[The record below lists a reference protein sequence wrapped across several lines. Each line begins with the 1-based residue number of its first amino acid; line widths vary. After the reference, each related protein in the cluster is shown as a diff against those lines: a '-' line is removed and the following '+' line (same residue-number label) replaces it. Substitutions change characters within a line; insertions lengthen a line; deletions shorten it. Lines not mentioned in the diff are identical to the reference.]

1 MIEKI
6 IWNLRI
12 KKQASTGCTPFEKHF
27 NRTAN
32 TRQKNLI
39 SFDNRLD
46 KGKSILSNRRG
57 RNWEL
62 HDGAEDGY
70 FDEDKNSPSDPEDN
84 LPLAQIIPS
93 TLTPEVH
100 NQYRGPRKSKKLVA
114 GGKLY
119 TRATNWKNGE
129 PYFNLVKKDIVD
141 SSDHTITL
149 DNGNILQ
156 KSDMAI
162 KGKLLPGPKK
172 ISVNQPSIGHNSHVR
187 SSLAGKSK
195 LSPPKKTIVT
205 DNLQLRQGTSGAGK
219 PTQTSDSPIDAETT
233 QDLINISSGSSSS
246 LSLNSWDGIIDDYFD
261 DMTNNNLPLSHPAE
275 SNNWLSVTGD
285 AHSPQTRP
293 NLSVNTDQPAIIEV
307 PDSTEIEGLE
317 NSPILLDKAPEGVA
331 PLISQPIHSK
341 LRRNVGS
348 PQFFGDRRFID
359 VVLEKDYRTTESV
372 TVQDYNFNQ
381 NRTNISIPS
390 SSDLLTPFAVS
401 GGTTNTYPGRRN
413 CVDLVFKEILPIW
426 KSKLYTDYINF
437 KKYHLRIL
445 LINSTYHQW
454 LIWRRRQN

>member
-1 MIEKI
+1 
-6 IWNLRI
+6 
-12 KKQASTGCTPFEKHF
+12 
-27 NRTAN
+27 
-32 TRQKNLI
+32 
-39 SFDNRLD
+39 
-46 KGKSILSNRRG
+46 
-57 RNWEL
+57 
-62 HDGAEDGY
+62 
-70 FDEDKNSPSDPEDN
+70 
-84 LPLAQIIPS
+84 
-93 TLTPEVH
+93 
-100 NQYRGPRKSKKLVA
+100 
-114 GGKLY
+114 
-119 TRATNWKNGE
+119 
-129 PYFNLVKKDIVD
+129 
-141 SSDHTITL
+141 
-149 DNGNILQ
+149 
-156 KSDMAI
+156 MAI

-187 SSLAGKSK
+187 SSFAGKSK

-317 NSPILLDKAPEGVA
+317 NSPILLDNAPEGVS

-390 SSDLLTPFAVS
+390 PSDLLTPLAEAPRIP
-401 GGTTNTYPGRRN
+401 T
-413 CVDLVFKEILPIW
+413 LVAETALTWSSKKSCPSERANYTPIISISKIPPPDPTHQFNLPSMTHLTKET
-426 KSKLYTDYINF
+426 KLAT
-437 KKYHLRIL
+437 
-445 LINSTYHQW
+445 
-454 LIWRRRQN
+454 